1 MCEFCSEHGDGKVW
15 YKNAKNYSQDL
26 LSDIQRRKY
35 IAHFLDGTIKDGFE
49 TLGRLE
55 ALFKRRGKL
64 PDAIKK
70 GMEEQAKREHYGQV
84 LPIEEIRELVMKADT
99 IVRMPCACRW
109 TISRTEARCCY
120 GISFS
125 SDAWY
130 KDLDMRYFGKASGE
144 GLETVAREEAIH
156 QMEQREEKGAVHTIW
171 TMMTPFIGAICN
183 CTLHDCIAMKT
194 LSGIKV
200 DTMARAEYVATV
212 DEKACTGCGLCREK
226 CQFEAIRDKQDAG
239 NVVAAIDA
247 GTCYGCGLCRKACSV
262 EAITLALRQ
271 VYGGN

>member
-1 MCEFCSEHGDGKVW
+1 MCEFCSQHGDGKVW

-35 IAHFLDGTIKDGFE
+35 IEHFLDGTIKDGFE

-55 ALFKRRGKL
+55 ALFQRRGRL
-64 PDAIKK
+64 PDGIKK

-109 TISRTEARCCY
+109 TISHTEARCCY

-125 SDAWY
+125 PDAWY
-130 KDLDMRYFGKASGE
+130 KDLDMSYFGKASGE
-144 GLETVAREEAIH
+144 GLETVEREEAIH
-156 QMEQREEKGAVHTIW
+156 QMEHLEEKGAVHTIW

-212 DEKACTGCGLCREK
+212 NENSCTGCGLCREK
-226 CQFEAIRDKQDAG
+226 CQFEAIGDRQDAG
-239 NVVAAIDA
+239 NFFAAIDA
-247 GTCYGCGLCRKACSV
+247 DKCFGCGLCRAACSA
-262 EAITLALRQ
+262 EAITLVQR
-271 VYGGN
+271 